1 MRRIKNINKMICK
14 SADVH
19 VYLSV
24 YAAHRHTKKKLSPG
38 SLCEIYVICIKGSNL
53 SFKEKKFLIKIA
65 SF

>member
-24 YAAHRHTKKKLSPG
+24 YAAHRHTKKKNITWIFMRDLG
-38 SLCEIYVICIKGSNL
+38 HLHKR
-53 SFKEKKFLIKIA
+53 
-65 SF
+65 